1 MKLRRERQ
9 GWGQAIKVSQAASL
23 TDAHPG
29 LAAERPLLS
38 LAAEL

>member
-1 MKLRRERQ
+1 MT

-23 TDAHPG
+23 TGAHPV
-29 LAAERPLLS
+29 LAAERPLPS